1 MSSTS
6 GGTSARPYPGGRS
19 MVCRILS
26 GRLLGDDG
34 GGVHDVAGSLDG
46 KPNWHVSVV
55 HFQQI
60 ETRFGHRQRA
70 LDHIAV

>member
-1 MSSTS
+1 
-6 GGTSARPYPGGRS
+6 

-26 GRLLGDDG
+26 GRLLGGDG

-46 KPNWHVSVV
+46 KPNWHVSAV

-60 ETRFGHRQRA
+60 ETRSGHRQRA